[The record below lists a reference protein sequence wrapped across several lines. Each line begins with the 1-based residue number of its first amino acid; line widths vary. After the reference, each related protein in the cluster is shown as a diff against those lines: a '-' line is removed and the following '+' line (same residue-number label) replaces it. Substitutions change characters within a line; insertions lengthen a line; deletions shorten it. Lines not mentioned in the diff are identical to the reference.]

1 MPRTTRGVGA
11 AKPRP
16 RPTTALA
23 FEKASALRSR
33 RVAAGT
39 RKLAV
44 MRVSYIELGP
54 GEFRSAIGAFI
65 AVYEAAMNPPER
77 MLAGREVIL
86 DRHAANPGFRA
97 LAALLVRETPP
108 LEYPQKGQASPDGAA
123 VPVLAGFTYGFHGAP
138 GQWWHDVVAG
148 ALAVSFASAQSRGR
162 PAHSAPG
169 AGVAW
174 LDDSFEVAELHVRP
188 PYQGMGI
195 GRELLLRLTSGRP
208 ERTAVLSTA
217 DAESR
222 ARRLYR
228 GVGFTDL
235 LTGFRFSGGE
245 PPYAVMGARL
255 PLRGASAGVPRSPR
269 PSSW

>member
-1 MPRTTRGVGA
+1 MLPPATRPA
-11 AKPRP
+11 ASP
-16 RPTTALA
+16 
-23 FEKASALRSR
+23 
-33 RVAAGT
+33 

-44 MRVSYIELGP
+44 MRVTYTELGP
-54 GEFRSAIGAFI
+54 AEFRSGIGAFI
-65 AVYEAAMNPPER
+65 AVYEAAMSPPER
-77 MLAGREVIL
+77 MLAGRETIL
-86 DRHAANPGFRA
+86 ERHAANPGFRA
-97 LAALLVRETPP
+97 LAAVLTLG
-108 LEYPQKGQASPDGAA
+108 GQAGQAPQDGAA
-123 VPVLAGFTYGFHGAP
+123 DPVLAGFTYGFHGAP
-138 GQWWHDVVAG
+138 GQWWHDTVAG
-148 ALAVSFASAQSRGR
+148 ALAVSLASAKSRIPSAYPR
-162 PAHSAPG
+162 PR

-245 PPYAVMGARL
+245 PPYAVMGAWL
-255 PLRGASAGVPRSPR
+255 PLRGASADVPRSPR